1 MIPIL
6 YLSHY
11 RSTIGGGEKQ
21 LYYLVTH
28 LDKNKFQPIVVCP
41 NDGSYV
47 HQLRQAGIST
57 VILNLPPWRKLLS
70 YPTRHIAA
78 FKLTNLAKKYKIKIG
93 HSSDPWLNP
102 YVKRIKKHLN
112 VPVIS
117 HVPNLLTPKQ
127 VAKYDFE
134 YMNRII
140 AISEQ
145 SKAPIVKAGISS
157 EKIDVITNCV
167 DLSLFQPDPIKS
179 KTDSNL
185 FIVGIVGRIEPFK
198 RQKTFIEIANK
209 VFQRCEN
216 VRFHIIGA
224 SLNTP
229 KHRAYQHET
238 HQLVSKYKLENVV
251 HFTGHRNDIH
261 VAMRELDIL
270 VTLSAGSVIA
280 EAMATGKPVI
290 GTPIGSTSEMIVD
303 NVTGWVIPSDSIE
316 GIADRIIQL
325 NTDRELCDQMGVAA
339 RKHAEAT
346 FSIKEHV
353 HKIQDIYTAEAFNCR
368 N

>member
-11 RSTIGGGEKQ
+11 RSTIGGSEKQ

-28 LDKNKFQPIVVCP
+28 LDKDKFQPIVICL
-41 NDGSYV
+41 NDGTYV

-57 VILNLPPWRKLLS
+57 IILKLPPWRKALS

-78 FKLTNLAKKYKIKIG
+78 FKLTNLAKKCNIKII

-102 YVKRIKKHLN
+102 YVKRLKKHLD

-117 HVPNLLTPKQ
+117 HVPNLLTPEQ

-157 EKIDVITNCV
+157 QKIDVILNCV
-167 DLSLFQPDPIKS
+167 DLSKFQPVSEKNGKKS
-179 KTDSNL
+179 DK
-185 FIVGIVGRIEPFK
+185 FVVGLVGRIEPFK
-198 RQKTFIEIANK
+198 RQDTFVEIANL
-209 VFQRCEN
+209 VIQQCQDVEFQ
-216 VRFHIIGA
+216 IIGA
-224 SLNTP
+224 ALDTP
-229 KHRAYQHET
+229 KHRTFAKQ
-238 HQLVSKYKLENVV
+238 V
-251 HFTGHRNDIH
+251 
-261 VAMRELDIL
+261 RELVTKYNLNDRIHLTGYRDDMHQVMQELDLL

-280 EAMATGKPVI
+280 EAMASGLPVI
-290 GTPIGSTSEMIVD
+290 GTSIGSTDEMIVEG
-303 NVTGWVIPSDSIE
+303 VTGYIFPTDKIDHIS
-316 GIADRIIQL
+316 AKIIQL
-325 NTDRELCDQMGVAA
+325 AKNPELCIQLGNAA
-339 RKHAEAT
+339 RNHAEST
-346 FSIKEHV
+346 FGIDRHV
-353 HKIQDIYTAEAFNCR
+353 QKIQDIYMELLDKS
-368 N
+368 